1 MNILSKTTSA
11 IQTRAEKKRYIRP
24 ELIEINPNAATAGGK
39 ATTPGE
45 TVFSGP
51 S

>member
-11 IQTRAEKKRYIRP
+11 IHTTGDKKRYIRP

-39 ATTPGE
+39 VTTPGE
-45 TVFSGP
+45 TVTSGP